1 MLGNSVIELVDV
13 CKSFKGQKVLDGINL
28 SVDSGRITVI
38 IGRSGGG
45 KSVLLKHIIGLLKPD
60 KGQILIDGTDIAKL
74 NDRQLNDVRKVFGML
89 FQNAALFDSMSVGEN
104 VAFPLKEHTSIKPN
118 VIFEIVEQKLRQVG
132 LTNVSHKMPSEL
144 SGGMR
149 KRVGL
154 ARAIVLDPKII
165 LFDEPTTGLDPIMA
179 DAIDA
184 LISETQGQTGAT
196 YVIISHDIK
205 ATFKVAHKIA
215 MLYNGKIIE
224 TGTPDQLRSSDNS
237 VVQQFIKG
245 ISQGPIGDPEV

>member
-60 KGQILIDGTDIAKL
+60 KGQILIDGADIAKL

-118 VIFEIVEQKLRQVG
+118 VISEIVEQKLRQVG

>member
-1 MLGNSVIELVDV
+1 MPGNSVIELVDV
-13 CKSFKGQKVLDGINL
+13 CKSFKGQKVLDGVNL

-118 VIFEIVEQKLRQVG
+118 VISEIVEQKLRQVG

-237 VVQQFIKG
+237 VVHQFIKG

>member
-118 VIFEIVEQKLRQVG
+118 VISEIVEQKLRQVG